1 MEEKLLNLSEAI
13 LDGDPDLAVEITN
26 ELVEDGAKAVDIMDK
41 GLAVGI
47 QKAGELYE
55 QGEYF
60 LPDLVCSADAMK
72 DSLAIVQPLM
82 DKEVSGSNNKGT
94 VVMATVQG
102 DIHDI
107 GKTIVASMLTSA
119 GYTVI
124 DLGCDVP
131 NEEVLRVAKEKN
143 ADILGL
149 SALLATTMQ
158 EQKAI
163 VETLKG
169 EGSDIKI
176 MIGGAPV
183 TQDFA
188 DQINADG
195 YSDDAIEA
203 IKEADRLMGN

>member
-13 LDGDPDLAVEITN
+13 LDGDSDLAVEITN

-169 EGSDIKI
+169 EGSNIKI